1 MKALNL
7 LVSSVDNVV
16 DMYLAQISLHRKYQ
30 PRDGAGLI
38 KLITLYSSLYQV
50 HLMNF

>member
-7 LVSSVDNVV
+7 LVSSVDNV

-30 PRDGAGLI
+30 PRGAVELGL
-38 KLITLYSSLYQV
+38 LSS
-50 HLMNF
+50 